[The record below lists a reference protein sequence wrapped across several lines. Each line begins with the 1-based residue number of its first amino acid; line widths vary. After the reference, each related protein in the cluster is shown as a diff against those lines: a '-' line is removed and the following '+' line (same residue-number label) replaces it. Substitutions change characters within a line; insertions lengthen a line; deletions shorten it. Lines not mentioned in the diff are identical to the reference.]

1 MYVDEPPTPNSP
13 SEHRAS
19 TAQRARLLL
28 AQGGLAAGDEPT
40 YQREREYLVLA
51 RVVLAQD
58 RPAQAVA
65 LLERLHAAA
74 ATQNRAGS
82 VIETQ
87 ALRALASTASGAHAQ
102 PADRPRAGGQP
113 RYGQKHVSHLLGKLG
128 AANAPRPSPGPA
140 ARPDPLTGRPRPGR
154 HCRAMSRQG
163 TFHR

>member
-1 MYVDEPPTPNSP
+1 MYVDEPPTSNSP

-19 TAQRARLLL
+19 TARRARLLV
-28 AQGGLAAGDEPT
+28 AQGGLAAAARWTEERGLAAGDEPT

-113 RYGQKHVSHLLGKLG
+113 RYGQK
-128 AANAPRPSPGPA
+128 ARQPPA
-140 ARPDPLTGRPRPGR
+140 GQARRGQRTEAVT
-154 HCRAMSRQG
+154 RARSSA
-163 TFHR
+163 

>member
-1 MYVDEPPTPNSP
+1 MYVDEPPTSNSP

-19 TAQRARLLL
+19 SAQRARLLL
-28 AQGGLAAGDEPT
+28 AQGGLAAAARWTEERGLAAGDEPR

-51 RVVLAQD
+51 RVLLAQD

-113 RYGQKHVSHLLGKLG
+113 RYGQK
-128 AANAPRPSPGPA
+128 ARQPPA
-140 ARPDPLTGRPRPGR
+140 GQARRGQRTEAVT
-154 HCRAMSRQG
+154 RARSSA
-163 TFHR
+163 